1 MPVRFTTP
9 PAALYAA
16 TDQHQRQAAD
26 VARAQNLARSR
37 GLARNLTPGTGP
49 RTAR

>member
-9 PAALYAA
+9 PAVLYAA
-16 TDQHQRQAAD
+16 TAERRAASDD
-26 VARAQNLARSR
+26 VRRASNLDRSR

-49 RTAR
+49 RVAR